1 MKNLVK
7 ILMAVTVAAFIFT
20 GCVED
25 TCDTL
30 ICQNGADCID
40 NACDCP
46 DGFRGKECEEVIDP
60 CENVSCEG
68 EQFCTDGTCGCADGF
83 EGVDCNMLAIGKF
96 IGNWDG
102 TDSCP
107 SAVDQ
112 PNGVWLYTAEIVEDE
127 NDNTQVKVF
136 NFGGFGENFAWSTAV
151 SGDTIRIPLSDVGGF
166 VAEGQGIMSEDRT
179 TINWTYTVTDADN
192 NSEECNGVWLRL

>member
-1 MKNLVK
+1 
-7 ILMAVTVAAFIFT
+7 MAVTVAAFIFT

-60 CENVSCEG
+60 CENVTCEG

-83 EGVDCNMLAIGKF
+83 EGVDCDVLAVAKF
-96 IGNWDG
+96 IGIWDA
-102 TDSCP
+102 TDDCP
-107 SAVDQ
+107 SAADQ
-112 PNGVWLYTAEIVEDE
+112 PNGVWLYEASVNPDV
-127 NDNTQVKVF
+127 DDQTQVKVF
-136 NFGGFGENFAWSTAV
+136 NFGGFGENFAWNTAV
-151 SGDTIRIPLSDVGGF
+151 SGDTISIPLSDVGGF
-166 VAEGQGIMSEDRT
+166 LAEGQGIMSEDRT